1 MGMTSGRRRVLTAV
15 AAVLA
20 VAAAAVTVHRVLAPA
35 EVSTVARAGYP
46 PVAAPP
52 VGVVGR
58 LPVAPLIVDGRLR
71 VYAGTRQVYADQPVD
86 GKHRVTPFW
95 SYRRWPAKLD
105 GVLASGTTV
114 VSRWSDGAL
123 VALDAR
129 TGRVAWRADGPEPG
143 PVPKPRRT
151 AAATVWDPAGLHLA
165 RVADGRTV
173 LIAAGA
179 RQVGGYALDDG
190 RQLWRADTAGDCRTD
205 VGSTANG
212 ELIGVDACVMPTTVE
227 FRDAATGAVRTRW
240 QPPGGGRGLLVTPV
254 GCRGGHSECRG
265 FRTSGHGDDPDRGW
279 LVGAGEPV
287 ASPALDVPGAELAG
301 DRVVGISGGV
311 LTARSARTGEELWRR
326 ADLGPV
332 RIIAAQPGR
341 VHLLTERNDLVTLDP
356 RTGAERSRFP
366 MDLGRDG
373 IAWVPGYAYAGD
385 GYVAVERV
393 REKATPDSDDQA
405 YFLMSESV
413 LLAAT

>member
-1 MGMTSGRRRVLTAV
+1 MGLPEGRRRILTAV

-20 VAAAAVTVHRVLAPA
+20 VGAAALVVHRVLAPA
-35 EVSTVARAGYP
+35 EVSTVARAEYP
-46 PVAAPP
+46 PVATPP
-52 VGVVGR
+52 VGVIGR
-58 LPVAPLIVDGRLR
+58 LPVAPLIVDGRVR

-86 GKHRVTPFW
+86 DRHRVTPFW

-114 VSRWSDGAL
+114 VSRWSDGTL

-151 AAATVWDPAGLHLA
+151 GAATVWDPQGLHLA
-165 RVADGRTV
+165 RTPDGRTV
-173 LIAAGA
+173 LVTAGE
-179 RQVGGYALDDG
+179 RQAGGYDLTDG
-190 RQLWRADTAGDCRTD
+190 RQLWRADLPGSCRTD
-205 VGSTANG
+205 VATTAAG
-212 ELIGVDACVMPTTVE
+212 ELVTVDACAGPAAVE
-227 FRDAATGAVRTRW
+227 FRDAATGSVRTRW
-240 QPPGGGRGLLVTPV
+240 RPPGGPDELVVTPV
-254 GCRGGHSECRG
+254 GCLGPRSECRG
-265 FRTSGHGDDPDRGW
+265 LRTAGPGDGAGRGW
-279 LVGAGEPV
+279 LVGPGEPV
-287 ASPALDVPGAELAG
+287 ASTALDVAGAELAG
-301 DRVVGISGGV
+301 DRVVGSTGGV
-311 LTARSARTGEELWRR
+311 LTGRSARTGEELWRR

-366 MDLGRDG
+366 MDLGKDG
-373 IAWVPGYAYAGD
+373 IGWVPGYAYAGD
-385 GYVAVERV
+385 GYVAVERL
-393 REKATPDSDDQA
+393 REKAGPDSDDQA
-405 YFLMSESV
+405 YFLMAEPV